1 MSEATLIAALRRCAT
16 QDQERPKIKSSKNK
30 TGNCENMASV
40 PLQREI
46 ELLSQLALA
55 GDGRAAVEHFA
66 GATESAR
73 AAFVKLAHGHHVVI
87 RALRPLQSAASAAG
101 SSELAD
107 WATRSLVAEEVRIAN
122 ALEYLD
128 AICGE
133 LESAG
138 CKTTI
143 MKSLDH
149 WPDIG
154 NDLDLY
160 TEAELE
166 ATQRVLKQKFQATVQ
181 TRTWGDRL
189 AQKCGYRV
197 PGLRATVE
205 IHHGRLGQTGE
216 HRILARRFVT
226 RRVPVQLAGYTFWM
240 PAAEER
246 VIAATLQRMYRHL
259 YMRVCDVA
267 NTSALGEAD
276 QIDYAELK
284 SAAQQ
289 GGIWPGV
296 ITYLKI
302 VADYSER
309 YRGQKLAVPDF
320 VANEAVLDGKSLFVR
335 GSWLRVPVFPGVAS
349 LYGRQM
355 GSMIWRGDVPGVFR
369 LGLLPPLA
377 SVATLAYKLT
387 GSPRGIW

>member
-1 MSEATLIAALRRCAT
+1 VNEKMPAHPR
-16 QDQERPKIKSSKNK
+16 
-30 TGNCENMASV
+30 
-40 PLQREI
+40 QREI
-46 ELLSQLALA
+46 ELLSLLALA
-55 GDGRAAVEHFA
+55 GDGAVAVRELA
-66 GATESAR
+66 PATNEVR

-87 RALRPLQSAASAAG
+87 RAVRPLQSAATAAR

-107 WATRSLVAEEVRIAN
+107 WATRTLAAEETRIAN
-122 ALEYLD
+122 ALEHLD
-128 AICGE
+128 AICRE

-138 CKTTI
+138 CRTTI

-160 TEAELE
+160 TEADSQ
-166 ATQRVLKQKFQATVQ
+166 ATQQVLQQKFQATAQ

-216 HRILARRFVT
+216 HRVLARRFIT
-226 RRVPVQLAGYTFWM
+226 RRVPVQIAGYTFLL
-240 PAAEER
+240 PAPEER

-259 YMRVCDVA
+259 YVRVCDVV
-267 NTSALGEAD
+267 NTSALVETD
-276 QIDYAELK
+276 QIDYAELRR
-284 SAAQQ
+284 AAEE

-296 ITYLKI
+296 VTYLKI

-309 YRGQKLAVPDF
+309 YRDRKLAVPEF
-320 VANEAVLDGKSLFVR
+320 IAREAVLDGKSLFVR
-335 GSWLRVPVFPGVAS
+335 GTWLRVPVFPGVAS

-355 GSMIWRGDVPGVFR
+355 GSMLWRGDMPGFFR

>member
-1 MSEATLIAALRRCAT
+1 MS
-16 QDQERPKIKSSKNK
+16 
-30 TGNCENMASV
+30 SV

-55 GDGRAAVEHFA
+55 GDGTVAVQDLAA
-66 GATESAR
+66 ATDEVR
-73 AAFVKLAHGHHVVI
+73 AAFLKLAHGHHVVI
-87 RALRPLQSAASAAG
+87 RAVRPLQAAASAAG
-101 SSELAD
+101 AAELAD
-107 WATRSLVAEEVRIAN
+107 WAARSIAAEEARIAN

-128 AICGE
+128 AICRE
-133 LESAG
+133 LELAG
-138 CKTTI
+138 CPTTV

-160 TEAELE
+160 TEAEPA
-166 ATQRVLKQKFQATVQ
+166 ATQRVLQEKFRATAQ

-189 AQKCGYRV
+189 AQKSGYRV

-216 HRILARRFVT
+216 HRAVARRFTT
-226 RRVPVQLAGYTFWM
+226 RRVPVKIDGYTFPL
-240 PAAEER
+240 PAPEER

-259 YMRVCDVA
+259 YVRVCDVA
-267 NTSALGEAD
+267 NTSALVEGGE
-276 QIDYAELK
+276 IDYAEMRR
-284 SAAQQ
+284 AAEE

-296 ITYLKI
+296 VTYLKI

-309 YRGQKLAVPDF
+309 YRGRKLAVPDF
-320 VANEAVLDGKSLFVR
+320 IASEALLDGKSLFVR

-355 GSMIWRGDVPGVFR
+355 GSMLWRGDMPGVFR

>member
-1 MSEATLIAALRRCAT
+1 MPAHS
-16 QDQERPKIKSSKNK
+16 QK
-30 TGNCENMASV
+30 
-40 PLQREI
+40 REI

-55 GDGRAAVEHFA
+55 GDGTEAVKDLA
-66 GATESAR
+66 PATEEVR
-73 AAFVKLAHGHHVVI
+73 AKFVKLAHGHHVVI
-87 RALRPLQSAASAAG
+87 RALRPLQSAAVAANAA
-101 SSELAD
+101 EVAD
-107 WATRSLVAEEVRIAN
+107 WATRNLAAEEARIAN
-122 ALEYLD
+122 ALEYLH

-138 CKTTI
+138 CRTTI

-160 TEAELE
+160 NEADVE
-166 ATQRVLKQKFQATVQ
+166 ATQRVMRDKFQATSQ
-181 TRTWGDRL
+181 SRTWGDRL

-216 HRILARRFVT
+216 HRVLARRFIT
-226 RRVPVQLAGYTFWM
+226 RRVPVEIAGYTFLL
-240 PAAEER
+240 PAPEER
-246 VIAATLQRMYRHL
+246 VIAATLQRMYRHF
-259 YMRVCDVA
+259 YVRVCDVA
-267 NTSALGEAD
+267 NTSALVEAN
-276 QIDYAELK
+276 QIDYAELRR
-284 SAAQQ
+284 AAKES
-289 GGIWPGV
+289 GIWPGV
-296 ITYLKI
+296 VTYLKI

-309 YRGQKLAVPDF
+309 YRGRELAVPDF
-320 VANEAVLDGKSLFVR
+320 VANEAVLDGKALFVR
-335 GSWLRVPVFPGVAS
+335 GTWLRVPVFPGVAS
-349 LYGRQM
+349 LYSRQM
-355 GSMIWRGDVPGVFR
+355 GSMLWRGDMPGFFR

>member
-1 MSEATLIAALRRCAT
+1 LNTLAN
-16 QDQERPKIKSSKNK
+16 QENQKMPS
-30 TGNCENMASV
+30 A
-40 PLQREI
+40 PLKREI

-55 GDGRAAVEHFA
+55 GDGTAAVHDLAPASEA
-66 GATESAR
+66 AR

-87 RALRPLQSAASAAG
+87 RSLRPLQSAAVVGG
-101 SSELAD
+101 STELAA
-107 WATRSLVAEEVRIAN
+107 WAARSLAAEEARIAN

-128 AICGE
+128 VICRE

-138 CKTTI
+138 CRTTV

-160 TEAELE
+160 TEAGLE
-166 ATQRVLKQKFQATVQ
+166 ATQQVLQQKFQATAQ

-216 HRILARRFVT
+216 HRVLARRFIA
-226 RRVPVQLAGYTFWM
+226 RRVPVQIAGYTFPL
-240 PAAEER
+240 PAPEER

-259 YMRVCDVA
+259 YVRVCDVV
-267 NTSALGEAD
+267 NTSALVEAH
-276 QIDYAELK
+276 QIDYAELRR
-284 SAAQQ
+284 AAEE
-289 GGIWPGV
+289 GGIWRGV
-296 ITYLKI
+296 VTYLKI

-309 YRGQKLAVPDF
+309 YRGRKLAVPDF
-320 VANEAVLDGKSLFVR
+320 IASDAVLDGKALFVR

-355 GSMIWRGDVPGVFR
+355 GSMFWRGDVPGLFR

>member
-1 MSEATLIAALRRCAT
+1 M
-16 QDQERPKIKSSKNK
+16 P
-30 TGNCENMASV
+30 SV
-40 PLQREI
+40 PLHREI

-55 GDGRAAVEHFA
+55 GDGTSAVPHLAA
-66 GATESAR
+66 ATPEVR

-87 RALRPLQSAASAAG
+87 RALRPLQTAAVAEG
-101 SSELAD
+101 NDELAG
-107 WATRSLVAEEVRIAN
+107 WAANCLAAEQARIAN
-122 ALEYLD
+122 ALEFLEP
-128 AICGE
+128 ICNE

-138 CKTTI
+138 CPTTV

-160 TEAELE
+160 AEADLE
-166 ATQRVLKQKFQATVQ
+166 ATRRVMQGKFQATMQ

-216 HRILARRFVT
+216 HRVLARRFVA
-226 RRVPVQLAGYTFWM
+226 RRVPVQLAGHRFM
-240 PAAEER
+240 VPAPEER

-259 YMRVCDVA
+259 YVRVCDVA
-267 NTSALGEAD
+267 NTSALVDAG
-276 QIDYAELK
+276 QIDYAELRR
-284 SAAQQ
+284 AAQQ
-289 GGIWPGV
+289 GGVWPGV
-296 ITYLKI
+296 ETYLKI

-309 YRGQKLAVPDF
+309 YRRRRLAMPGFIASD
-320 VANEAVLDGKSLFVR
+320 AVLDGRSLFVR
-335 GSWLRVPVFPGVAS
+335 GSWIRVPVFPGVAS
-349 LYGRQM
+349 LYSRQM
-355 GSMIWRGDVPGVFR
+355 GAMLWRGDVPGVFR

-377 SVATLAYKLT
+377 SIATLAYKIT
-387 GSPRGIW
+387 GSPKGIW

>member
-1 MSEATLIAALRRCAT
+1 MNNSRTPATRTQKKMST
-16 QDQERPKIKSSKNK
+16 
-30 TGNCENMASV
+30 V

-55 GDGRAAVEHFA
+55 GDGVGAVHDLTP
-66 GATESAR
+66 ATETSR

-87 RALRPLQSAASAAG
+87 RSLRPLQSAASAAG
-101 SSELAD
+101 VSELSD
-107 WATRSLVAEEVRIAN
+107 WATRSLIAEEARIAN
-122 ALEYLD
+122 ALEYLG
-128 AICGE
+128 AICRE
-133 LESAG
+133 LEAAG
-138 CKTTI
+138 CRTTI

-160 TEAELE
+160 TEADIH
-166 ATQRVLKQKFQATVQ
+166 ATQRVLQQKFQATAQ

-216 HRILARRFVT
+216 HRVLARRFIT
-226 RRVPVQLAGYTFWM
+226 RRVPVQLAGYTFLV
-240 PAAEER
+240 PAPEER

-259 YMRVCDVA
+259 YVRVCDVA
-267 NTSALGEAD
+267 NTSALVEGG
-276 QIDYAELK
+276 QIDYAELRR
-284 SAAQQ
+284 AAEE

-309 YRGQKLAVPDF
+309 YRGRKLAVPDF
-320 VANEAVLDGKSLFVR
+320 IANEAVLDGKSLFVR

-355 GSMIWRGDVPGVFR
+355 GSMLWRGDMPGLFR

>member
-1 MSEATLIAALRRCAT
+1 MPA
-16 QDQERPKIKSSKNK
+16 
-30 TGNCENMASV
+30 GF
-40 PLQREI
+40 QREI

-55 GDGRAAVEHFA
+55 GEGGDAV
-66 GATESAR
+66 GALTSASDETR

-87 RALRPLQSAASAAG
+87 RALRPLQGAASAAG
-101 SSELAD
+101 ATELAD
-107 WATRSLVAEEVRIAN
+107 WSARSLEKEESRIEN
-122 ALEYLD
+122 ALEFLH

-138 CKTTI
+138 CATTV

-160 TEAELE
+160 TEAEPA
-166 ATQRVLKQKFQATVQ
+166 ATRRVMQERFRASAQP
-181 TRTWGDRL
+181 RTWGDRL

-216 HRILARRFVT
+216 HRALARRFVT
-226 RRVPVQLAGYTFWM
+226 RRISAQFGAYRFWVPA
-240 PAAEER
+240 PEER

-259 YMRVCDVA
+259 YVRVCDVA
-267 NTSALGEAD
+267 NTAGLVEAGE
-276 QIDYAELK
+276 IHYAELR
-284 SAAQQ
+284 SAAKQ

-296 ITYLKI
+296 VTYLKI

-309 YRGQKLAVPDF
+309 YRARPLALPEF
-320 VANEAVLDGKSLFVR
+320 IAGEAVLDGRALFVR
-335 GSWLRVPVFPGVAS
+335 GTWLRVPVFPGVAS

-355 GSMIWRGDVPGVFR
+355 GSMLWRGDVPGAFR

-377 SVATLAYKLT
+377 SVATLAYKIT

>member
-1 MSEATLIAALRRCAT
+1 MSNSGAQAT
-16 QDQERPKIKSSKNK
+16 QAKKKMP
-30 TGNCENMASV
+30 AA

-55 GDGRAAVEHFA
+55 GDGVAAVRDLA
-66 GATESAR
+66 GAPEASR

-87 RALRPLQSAASAAG
+87 RSLRPLQGAASTAG
-101 SSELAD
+101 AMELAD
-107 WATRSLVAEEVRIAN
+107 WASRSLIAEEARIAN
-122 ALEYLD
+122 ALEYLA
-128 AICGE
+128 AICSE
-133 LESAG
+133 LEAAG
-138 CKTTI
+138 CRTTI

-160 TEAELE
+160 TEADLA
-166 ATQRVLKQKFQATVQ
+166 ATQSVLQQKFQATAQ

-189 AQKCGYRV
+189 AKKCGYRV

-216 HRILARRFVT
+216 HRVLARRFIA
-226 RRVPVQLAGYTFWM
+226 RRVPVQLAGYTFLV
-240 PAAEER
+240 PAPEER

-259 YMRVCDVA
+259 YVRVCDVA
-267 NTSALGEAD
+267 NTSALVDAD
-276 QIDYAELK
+276 RIDYAELRR
-284 SAAQQ
+284 AAEE

-309 YRGQKLAVPDF
+309 YRGRKLAVPDF
-320 VANEAVLDGKSLFVR
+320 VASEAVLDGKALFVR

-355 GSMIWRGDVPGVFR
+355 GSMLWRGDMPGLFR

-377 SVATLAYKLT
+377 SVATLAYKIT

>member
-1 MSEATLIAALRRCAT
+1 MPSA
-16 QDQERPKIKSSKNK
+16 
-30 TGNCENMASV
+30 

-46 ELLSQLALA
+46 ELLSHLALA
-55 GDGRAAVEHFA
+55 GDGTLAAPHLA
-66 GATESAR
+66 AAAPDAR
-73 AAFVKLAHGHHVVI
+73 SAFVKLAHGHHVVI
-87 RALRPLQSAASAAG
+87 RALRPLQSAAEAAG
-101 SSELAD
+101 NAELAE
-107 WATRSLVAEEVRIAN
+107 WSAN
-122 ALEYLD
+122 ALAAEQARITNALEFLEP
-128 AICGE
+128 ICNE

-138 CKTTI
+138 CATTV

-160 TEAELE
+160 TEGNLE
-166 ATQRVLKQKFQATVQ
+166 ATRRVMQGKFQATMQ

-205 IHHGRLGQTGE
+205 IHHRRLGQTGE
-216 HRILARRFVT
+216 HRVLARRFVT
-226 RRVPVQLAGYTFWM
+226 HRVPVQLAGRRFM
-240 PAAEER
+240 VPAPEER

-259 YMRVCDVA
+259 YVRVCDVA
-267 NTSALGEAD
+267 NTSALIETG
-276 QIDYAELK
+276 QIDYSELRRAAE
-284 SAAQQ
+284 Q

-296 ITYLKI
+296 ETYLKI

-309 YRGQKLAVPDF
+309 YRGRRLAVPEF
-320 VANEAVLDGKSLFVR
+320 VTNDAVLDGKSLFVR
-335 GSWLRVPVFPGVAS
+335 GSWIRVPVFPGVAS

-355 GSMIWRGDVPGVFR
+355 GSMLWRGDVPGVFR

-377 SVATLAYKLT
+377 SVATLAYKIT
-387 GSPRGIW
+387 GSPKGIW